1 MNRLATK
8 AAPGEATVSYGWDLA
23 GRITSVSD
31 FSAAIAAP
39 STTAGYAAT
48 TTYDAMNRPRLVGWT
63 PAAAQTAPAAST
75 VAFAHGYDATNR
87 RTSQTATDSSWWS
100 YPPNSTTTTT
110 AYTANNLN
118 QYTAI
123 GTVHPTYDG
132 NGNPTYDGVFTYL
145 YDAESRLTSIKQG
158 ATTVA
163 SYAYDAQGRRK
174 SKTVGSTT
182 TLFVT
187 DYDNREVL
195 EYDGASGA
203 ARRWY
208 AFGQGPDAVLN
219 QMNAALGTR
228 ETMITDI
235 QGSIIGTL
243 DSGGTLSKSGYQ
255 PFGENPTAT
264 SGTFR
269 YTARR
274 FDPET
279 AGSTSQPSGLYYYRT
294 RRYSPTWG
302 RFLQPDPIGYAGG
315 TNLYAYVRNDPLN
328 MTDPLGLFTWQQGL
342 QVAGGGFET
351 LTGAGIALVT
361 SETVVGAV
369 AGGAVAAHGIDQI
382 QAGLRGTDT
391 FTSQG
396 LQAAG
401 LPQNTANA
409 IDTGISGVSGI
420 VAGSPVLPYSL
431 FGAAI
436 SGGGQ
441 GTSLLSAT
449 ARGFVIPGVGITG
462 TVTEDSSAALQA
474 LKSIYGTPSMG
485 GIVGRAASD
494 ASVATGVGVTGY
506 SAYEALSGSG
516 PGK

>member
-1 MNRLATK
+1 MT
-8 AAPGEATVSYGWDLA
+8 E
-23 GRITSVSD
+23 
-31 FSAAIAAP
+31 
-39 STTAGYAAT
+39 
-48 TTYDAMNRPRLVGWT
+48 
-63 PAAAQTAPAAST
+63 
-75 VAFAHGYDATNR
+75 
-87 RTSQTATDSSWWS
+87 
-100 YPPNSTTTTT
+100 
-110 AYTANNLN
+110 TANALN
-118 QYTAI
+118 QYTAV
-123 GTVHPTYDG
+123 GSVTPTYDG
-132 NGNPTYDGVFTYL
+132 NGNLTYDGTFTYG
-145 YDAESRLTSIKQG
+145 YDAESRLTGVSQG
-158 ATTVA
+158 GSAVA
-163 SYAYDAQGRRK
+163 AYAFDAQGRRK
-174 SKTVGSTT
+174 LKTVGAATT
-182 TLFVT
+182 IYVT
-187 DYDNREVL
+187 DADNREVL
-195 EYDGASGA
+195 EYDGSSGQIE
-203 ARRWY
+203 RWY
-208 AFGQGPDAVLN
+208 AYGLGPTAVLN
-219 QMNAALGTR
+219 QMNVAAGTR
-228 ETMITDI
+228 ETMIPDI
-235 QGSIIGTL
+235 QGSILATL
-243 DSGGTLSKSGYQ
+243 DSGSGALTKAGYR
-255 PFGENPTAT
+255 PYGESGSTAG
-264 SGTFR
+264 SFR
-269 YTARR
+269 YTGLRI
-274 FDPET
+274 DPET
-279 AGSTSQPSGLYYYRT
+279 DGLYYART
-294 RRYSPTWG
+294 RTYAPAWG

-315 TNLYAYVRNDPLN
+315 ANLYAYVGNDPLN

-369 AGGAVAAHGIDQI
+369 AGGAMAAHGIDQI

-396 LQAAG
+396 LQSAG
-401 LPQNTANA
+401 LSQNTANA

-436 SGGGQ
+436 CGGGQ

>member
-1 MNRLATK
+1 M
-8 AAPGEATVSYGWDLA
+8 AA
-23 GRITSVSD
+23 
-31 FSAAIAAP
+31 
-39 STTAGYAAT
+39 YA
-48 TTYDAMNRPRLVGWT
+48 
-63 PAAAQTAPAAST
+63 
-75 VAFAHGYDATNR
+75 F
-87 RTSQTATDSSWWS
+87 
-100 YPPNSTTTTT
+100 
-110 AYTANNLN
+110 
-118 QYTAI
+118 
-123 GTVHPTYDG
+123 
-132 NGNPTYDGVFTYL
+132 
-145 YDAESRLTSIKQG
+145 
-158 ATTVA
+158 
-163 SYAYDAQGRRK
+163 DAQGRRK
-174 SKTVGSTT
+174 LKTVGAATT
-182 TLFVT
+182 IYVT
-187 DYDNREVL
+187 DADNREVL
-195 EYDGASGA
+195 EYDGSSGQIE
-203 ARRWY
+203 RWY
-208 AFGQGPDAVLN
+208 AYGLGPTAVLN
-219 QMNAALGTR
+219 QMNVAAGTR
-228 ETMITDI
+228 ETMIPDI
-235 QGSIIGTL
+235 QGSILATL
-243 DSGGTLSKSGYQ
+243 DSGSGALTKAGYR
-255 PFGENPTAT
+255 PYGESGSTAG
-264 SGTFR
+264 SFR
-269 YTARR
+269 YTGLRI
-274 FDPET
+274 DPET
-279 AGSTSQPSGLYYYRT
+279 DGLYYART
-294 RRYSPTWG
+294 RTYAPAWG

-315 TNLYAYVRNDPLN
+315 ANLYAYVGNDPLN

-369 AGGAVAAHGIDQI
+369 AGGAMAAHGIDQI

-396 LQAAG
+396 LQSAG
-401 LPQNTANA
+401 LSQNTANA